1 MKAKTKKTIGAVGT
15 AAGIVLVM
23 GIFATNDIVTAMHT
37 EQATPSATASA
48 TSTAK
53 PVQAPTVAPTA
64 TPSAAPTETATPE
77 PQAEGETANLA
88 SVPQAQAPVVPQAVA
103 PKAQAAQTICEEDEP
118 CWDCQTMGNR
128 ICGPVVAPVAPVSVP
143 QAPVVPVV
151 PATAPSASQ
160 TPTTA
165 PTCTSWNGHSCEP
178 GNPGPTGTPQ
188 AQPTFTPCPVGVN
201 NTDPTK
207 CGTVW
212 PNPNPGTPTGAAA
225 SK

>member
-23 GIFATNDIVTAMHT
+23 GIFATNDIVTTMHS

-64 TPSAAPTETATPE
+64 TPSATPTETATPE
-77 PQAEGETANLA
+77 PQAEAETANLA

-103 PKAQAAQTICEEDEP
+103 PKAQAPQTICEEDEP
-118 CWDCQTMGNR
+118 CWDCRTMGNR
-128 ICGPVVAPVAPVSVP
+128 ICGPVAGAVPPVTVN

-151 PATAPSASQ
+151 PATTPKATQ
-160 TPTTA
+160 TPTAAPTQA
-165 PTCTSWNGHSCEP
+165 PTCSTWNGHSCEP
-178 GNPGPTGTPQ
+178 GNPGPGAGHT
-188 AQPTFTPCPVGVN
+188 CPEGM
-201 NTDPTK
+201 TWSDAFQS
-207 CGTVW
+207 CGKLFV
-212 PNPNPGTPTGAAA
+212 NPNPGTPTGAAA